1 MPGPCGS
8 PDRGTGAAALP
19 LSGLV
24 DMHFERI
31 AVQAYSGYMPN
42 ERPVRFAF
50 SGRQYRIVDIAD
62 RWYEGYSAPAHL
74 DYFKVIA
81 DDSAALHPA
90 LQQPVLRLVN
100 TDCRRKSPVMINACR
115 AVPI

>member
-1 MPGPCGS
+1 MNALPGPCGS

-31 AVQAYSGYMPN
+31 AVQAYSGYRPN

-50 SGRQYRIVDIAD
+50 RGRQYRIVDIAD

-81 DDSAALHPA
+81 DAQQHCILRYNSLFSAWSILIADEKA
-90 LQQPVLRLVN
+90 R
-100 TDCRRKSPVMINACR
+100 
-115 AVPI
+115 